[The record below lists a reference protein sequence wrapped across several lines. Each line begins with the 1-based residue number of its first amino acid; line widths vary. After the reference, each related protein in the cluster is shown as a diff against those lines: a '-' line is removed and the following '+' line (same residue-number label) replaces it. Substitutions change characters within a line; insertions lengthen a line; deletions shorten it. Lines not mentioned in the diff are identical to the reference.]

1 MALYEAE
8 IKVVP
13 TGSFFKVQIESGSL
27 NTAQDAIEHI
37 YQPISLRNIRQV
49 RGGSSGSGIQLP
61 SSSWIWLGGI
71 FGGAAAFLYLTPW
84 VLMTIYGGFA
94 TWVGEQLTGQSV
106 QEYTDT
112 PNEETKEN
120 QHKKAMIVLSAAL
133 LFGGV
138 GFVQGTSLHKDL
150 MIKYGGETVQEVR
163 QQNNAK

>member
-13 TGSFFKVQIESGSL
+13 TGSFFKVQIESGAIT
-27 NTAQDAIEHI
+27 TAGDAIKHI
-37 YQPISLRNIRQV
+37 YQPISIRNLRQV
-49 RGGSSGSGIQLP
+49 RGGSAGSNSSIP
-61 SSSWIWLGGI
+61 SSTWIWLMGL
-71 FGGAAAFLYLTPW
+71 FGGAAVFLYLTPW

-94 TWVGEQLTGQSV
+94 TWVGEQLTDQSV

-112 PNEETKEN
+112 PNDETTEG
-120 QHKKAMIVLSAAL
+120 QHKKALIVLSAAL
-133 LFGGV
+133 LFGGI

-150 MIKYGGETVQEVR
+150 MIKYGGETTQEVR